1 VHGLQ
6 PQAEPNT
13 LVLVIAGSIARA
25 DLEALCDCVR
35 ALLEANYADRVV
47 CDLSALLESDAATVD
62 MLARVQLTA
71 RRLGRQVLLRNV
83 CGELEDLLTVV
94 GLRDVLPSCVDLP
107 AESRGHAEQREQSL
121 RVEEEGDPGDP
132 VA

>member
-1 VHGLQ
+1 VHGLHE
-6 PQAEPNT
+6 QAEPNT
-13 LVLVIAGSIARA
+13 LVLVLARSITPA
-25 DLEALCDCVR
+25 DIEALCDRVR
-35 ALLEANYADRVV
+35 ALLEANVSDRVV
-47 CDLSALLESDAATVD
+47 FDLSALLESDAATLD

-83 CGELEDLLTVV
+83 CADLENLLTVM
-94 GLRDVLPSCVDLP
+94 GLRDVLP
-107 AESRGHAEQREQSL
+107 AESREHAEQREQSL